1 MNKTKNRSVKTK
13 TPKDFKTCFVSKQ
26 TGPRSSMLRFVAD
39 EGGVIYFDVLEK
51 LPGRG
56 LWLMP
61 DRQIVCKAIEKNLFQ
76 HALQRKTI
84 VPADFYENILR
95 VLRAHVLEQLA
106 LARKTGVL
114 VFGFEAVK
122 KALFDKKAV
131 LACEALDCAENGQ
144 EKLSFEKDFPVFQV
158 FSREALGQIAG
169 QDFVVHMAVLQHP
182 ISVKIKDNLEKIIRL
197 QKEV

>member
-61 DRQIVCKAIEKNLFQ
+61 DRQIVCKAIEKQ
-76 HALQRKTI
+76 
-84 VPADFYENILR
+84 
-95 VLRAHVLEQLA
+95 
-106 LARKTGVL
+106 G
-114 VFGFEAVK
+114 K
-122 KALFDKKAV
+122 KARLLFSWDDFDRCRKIPANVQAVVGDTYDKYIGTPYVDIPDPWGCHENYAEHFKAEFTDFNLTKCV
-131 LACEALDCAENGQ
+131 WEPHDGQ
-144 EKLSFEKDFPVFQV
+144 QP
-158 FSREALGQIAG
+158 
-169 QDFVVHMAVLQHP
+169 
-182 ISVKIKDNLEKIIRL
+182 DNE
-197 QKEV
+197 